1 MGNPEFFV
9 WNRDC
14 FSENACDFILFVKIT
29 EKWLTS
35 VQKYGI
41 LYKDDARLCGK
52 ESEKM
57 KVYTAPTGELLAVD
71 AESIL
76 ATADSGIRNAGD
88 DTDSRFG
95 KLILIWL

>member
-1 MGNPEFFV
+1 
-9 WNRDC
+9 
-14 FSENACDFILFVKIT
+14 
-29 EKWLTS
+29 
-35 VQKYGI
+35 
-41 LYKDDARLCGK
+41 
-52 ESEKM
+52 M

-76 ATADSGIRNAGD
+76 TTVDSGIRNAGD